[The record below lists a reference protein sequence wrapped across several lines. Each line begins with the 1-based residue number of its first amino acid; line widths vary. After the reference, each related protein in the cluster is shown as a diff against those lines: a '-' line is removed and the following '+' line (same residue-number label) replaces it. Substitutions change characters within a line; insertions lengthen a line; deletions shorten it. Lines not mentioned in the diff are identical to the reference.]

1 MILLYNFPQFT
12 YRCLRADL
20 ENVHLS
26 VLLSLCNF
34 VLNMLEDSVSRCGH
48 IHTTSSIMSLS
59 SHFVESSTGS
69 PGPWWC
75 RGWKRFERW
84 MPKAC
89 TFDFG
94 RAAFNLGNNMN
105 GFTAMRRANHSKSH
119 WTLRNEHRK
128 IRYGAPW
135 VYLQPY
141 GCIRIR
147 NCPWM
152 LWTILNWLFK
162 RRDQNPLPVE
172 RCRNG
177 CAEAWFD
184 IISAMKSWCRVW
196 DGPKVWS
203 QI

>member
-26 VLLSLCNF
+26 VLLSLCN
-34 VLNMLEDSVSRCGH
+34 
-48 IHTTSSIMSLS
+48 
-59 SHFVESSTGS
+59 